1 MANKKSKTIKD
12 AYKDYDKKNKTDKD
26 FKLDYKT
33 YRKICTEFNSKVS
46 DKILK
51 EAFEFKLFGG
61 IGTIRVR
68 KLKLSN
74 TQRRVDWN
82 TTKKHNVKVYHLNF
96 HTDENY
102 YKWFWHKKR
111 AIFANKTAY
120 SFVPI
125 RKNKRTLAQLLK
137 ENKVEFFN

>member
-1 MANKKSKTIKD
+1 MSNKKSKTIKD
-12 AYKDYDKKNKTDKD
+12 AYKDYSKKNKTDKD
-26 FKLDYKT
+26 FKLAYKT

-82 TTKKHNVKVYHLNF
+82 TTKKSNVKVYHLNF

-102 YKWFWHKKR
+102 YKWFWHKQR
-111 AIFANKTAY
+111 AVFTNKTAY

-125 RKNKRTLAQLLK
+125 RKNKRALAKLLK